1 MRIVAVLW
9 LASGVFAGC
18 DSGPRPQ
25 EAPIVAPVSAL
36 AAPEGPETR
45 DPDDPSS
52 GQQPDRGLVS
62 LRNEEG
68 DFLLLANAA
77 PRVDVLRAL
86 QRVEG
91 FSLEIAKDA
100 QWGPPLT
107 VRLVR
112 ATRDDVLALALAGAR
127 HSLRYGAVAGGE
139 RPLLEVRVGDPG
151 DPSPQLALSRTPR
164 PSEAER
170 SGLSQAERR
179 ERHERN
185 QAERTRDLSSSD
197 PAARFEAATWIHADH
212 RTIPLL
218 GDALLHDP
226 SSAVRAAAAATLGES
241 TDEYDARGAADFLL
255 QALEDP
261 DTRVVL
267 TALEALESVGD
278 ASVIPR
284 LEPLLA
290 HPDPVV
296 REQVVS
302 TIEWVED

>member
-1 MRIVAVLW
+1 MAMRIVAVLW
-9 LASGVFAGC
+9 LASAVFAGC
-18 DSGPRPQ
+18 DAGPRPQ
-25 EAPIVAPVSAL
+25 EAPIVAPVP
-36 AAPEGPETR
+36 AAPEGAETR
-45 DPDDPSS
+45 AQDDPS
-52 GQQPDRGLVS
+52 GEQQLDRGQIS
-62 LRNEEG
+62 LRSEEG
-68 DFLLLANAA
+68 GFLLLANAA
-77 PRVDVLRAL
+77 PRIDVLRAL
-86 QRVEG
+86 QWEEG
-91 FSLEIAKDA
+91 FSLEIAEGA
-100 QWGPPLT
+100 QLGPPLT
-107 VRLVR
+107 IRLVD
-112 ATRDDVLALALAGAR
+112 ATRDDVLALALAGVR
-127 HSLRYGAVAGGE
+127 HSLRYGPVAGGE
-139 RPLLEVRVGDPG
+139 RPLLEVRVGDAG
-151 DPSPQLALSRTPR
+151 APSPPLARSRPPR
-164 PSEAER
+164 HSEAER
-170 SGLSQAERR
+170 SGLSEAERR

-241 TDEYDARGAADFLL
+241 TDEYDARGAVDLLL

-284 LEPLLA
+284 LESLLA
-290 HPDPVV
+290 HPDPAV

-302 TIEWVED
+302 TIAWVED